1 MNSDELIGKVSAEY
15 LCARLTEDDAAGVA
29 RYLLDCL
36 TAEQTAAIANTIL
49 ADAHLNKLVEIKL
62 PVHFVGNYGLPDHV
76 LTTERT
82 TYFRNASCAK
92 SALLVANTGD
102 DEEQSLKELVPIG
115 APQLL
120 SHPSIWVELAA
131 EGLHITDQH
140 KEWWKKALE
149 ALLEV
154 RSFAIDRFSEYVL
167 KTREAID
174 DGHPV
179 LIALG
184 VALPALRIPR
194 DSSFFQSFNEKTAG
208 YLSKWKALY
217 TQAIRKRGCY
227 LVKQTP
233 TQALLLEDDLT
244 VAFDRVKDSIPEPL
258 HPVVHTFIRAG
269 SGWNK
274 SAADLADCEWELV
287 KPLFDGLR
295 REKFNLGKATVEFY
309 EEREADLLTGDEREY
324 LARLSET
331 KRTDAQEEDEEFF
344 RQHRHELKEQPTL
357 KAKWD
362 RFVFGSPI
370 EADDFLLGV
379 ALCLQSLFDQDMPS
393 SKRKLRIISDRR
405 TKKDLKE
412 LNVDAGLYFAARYRG
427 LKSLFGKR
435 IVQWDDGELFNFKAL
450 SEAWKKLPKPFVNR
464 SISKSALQL
473 KFLLELE
480 VELSTGV
487 TETFFKQLIW
497 TYDPN
502 AVPSEFPGD
511 WTRLAEHSL
520 VGCRVN
526 REPVSGKG
534 RYQSLDLRNVRTL
547 YPAYGQDRGS
557 FVATYRKE
565 NDFALIWPVNLA
577 SAQQQG
583 RVSES
588 SATNLLL
595 LFRAFQQSYQAAIEG
610 FVEEGVASE
619 LLVEQAE
626 HYGALLHA
634 ICEDAKGDR
643 NRESLLRPLL
653 EIGAVAVDG
662 GRVTSIVTPWHP
674 LRLAAM
680 GNKAAQVESLIRH
693 LLTAED
699 IFFGDSPLFF
709 KELKQEL
716 AHPFYP
722 EIVLGWIGSK
732 PELLS
737 ITDYHLDYSLHEAPV
752 VSNDGH
758 DDTNESPSET
768 SELIVDLTKRFL
780 SLYPHERTNLS
791 VVLYN
796 CDSARLPHALVDK
809 MTELHE
815 DEEDMRCQ
823 IILRHRDGIKL
834 RELYERIIESS
845 ETDADT
851 FVSSEAA
858 KDFMA
863 RLRIGIMAD
872 QAPVPDPKDG
882 PPADIVF
889 LQDVIARHAGL
900 EWYPETYVAVDTPNF
915 IPARWSRRRP
925 SPTDDMKSI
934 VYLCCPVQTT
944 AGWSFI
950 TALTTFLKG
959 DWDGVANKRLLPAR
973 KLDFNDPQ
981 TSSIFREIH
990 NLGNWVVNYDELLDR
1005 RQLLN
1010 QSVKVIRYKQCAT
1023 QGRNIIISSTASLS
1037 LLRSMVLGRVKS
1049 LNLELN
1055 DQECKE
1061 LTERFINDANEIS
1074 GDIVLRAAKR
1084 GRNASELMGVV
1095 LSRYLIRH
1103 ELGTDRRFGWYFLD
1117 DYAEWLGQRE
1127 EQIADILALSPEQ
1140 TEDGGL
1146 RLSVIISESK
1156 YIDYAGLAAKRK
1168 ESQKQLRDTVRR
1180 IHDAIFGDPKRLDR
1194 DLWLSRFSDL
1204 MMNGIQFPASS
1215 PIDLAAWRRAV
1226 RDGECGIH
1234 MRGYSHVFVSG
1245 PSDSPECS
1253 DFVTV
1258 AESEQSWQEVF
1269 SRARLREVV
1278 TSYWKDSDPTG
1289 IRKAIA
1295 DDDIW
1300 SKQTYR
1306 TPSKRIQIVHRPAR
1320 EDRPPSEHEARG
1332 TGTAIPEQAPLPVV
1346 PPLGSSV
1353 GSGTI
1358 QPPLVEPVPPELD
1371 IAKTVP
1377 SAWTHPQLGE
1387 LIAGSNGGTQ
1397 DSAADEEWLKLV
1409 ESRCKGAL
1417 QQFQLQSKLLSKALT
1432 PNAALLKFQGSS
1444 NLTVEQVLK
1453 RRSEFLTTHGLNV
1466 ISVRAEP
1473 GVIAISIARPQ
1484 RRILSLPEVWQ
1495 GWNPDC
1501 SHGNQTLLI
1510 GVKEEDSSPLFL
1522 SPKSNAPHTLIAGS
1536 TGSGKSVL
1544 MQNIVLSIACT
1555 NTPEQAKII
1564 LIDPKLGVDYYA
1576 FEGMPHLEGGI
1587 IDDQDKA
1594 IEKLE
1599 DLIEEMNRRYTVL
1612 KANKVANIFDLNK
1625 KPDATERLPF
1635 LWVIHDEFA
1644 EWMMTESYAE
1654 RVASVVSRL
1663 GVKARAAGISLVFA
1677 AQRPDSN
1684 VMPMQLRSN
1693 LGNRLVLRVDGEGTS
1708 EIALG
1713 EKGAERL
1720 LGKGH
1725 MAAKLEGEPDIVPA
1739 QVPFVNDS
1747 FLSQVV
1753 QALIAWFKQGGP
1765 NSSN

>member
-1 MNSDELIGKVSAEY
+1 MNSDELIGKVAAEY
-15 LCARLTEDDAAGVA
+15 LRARLTEDDAAGVA

-36 TAEQTAAIANTIL
+36 TADQTAAIAKAIL
-49 ADAHLNKLVEIKL
+49 ADANLSQLVEIKL
-62 PVHFVGNYGLPDHV
+62 PIHFVGEHGLPAAA

-82 TYFRNASCAK
+82 TYWRSASCEK
-92 SALLVANTGD
+92 SALLLANTGD
-102 DEEQSLKELVPIG
+102 DEEQSLKDLVPIG
-115 APQLL
+115 APQLQA
-120 SHPSIWVELAA
+120 HPGLWVGLAA
-131 EGLHITDQH
+131 DGLPITDQH
-140 KEWWKKALE
+140 RAWWIKAIE
-149 ALLEV
+149 GLLEV
-154 RSFAIDRFSEYVL
+154 RSFALDRFAEYIL
-167 KTREAID
+167 QTREAIE
-174 DGHPV
+174 DGQPI
-179 LIALG
+179 LFALG
-184 VALPALRIPR
+184 MAFPALHVPR
-194 DSSFFQSFNEKTAG
+194 DSAFFHTLNEKTAG
-208 YLSKWKALY
+208 HLSKWKALY
-217 TQAIRKRGCY
+217 GQAIKKRGCY

-233 TQALLLEDDLT
+233 NQTLLLEDDLV
-244 VAFDRVKDSIPEPL
+244 VAFDKVKDSIPENI
-258 HPVVHTFIRAG
+258 HPTITDFIHAG

-274 SAADLADCEWELV
+274 EAAALAECEWEQI
-287 KPLFDGLR
+287 KPLFDGLKK
-295 REKFNLGKATVEFY
+295 EKFNLGKATIEFY
-309 EEREADLLTGDEREY
+309 DEREADLLTTDERDY
-324 LARLSET
+324 LARLSDS
-331 KRTDAQEEDEEFF
+331 KRTDAQEEDEDFF
-344 RQHRHELKEQPTL
+344 RQHRNELKEQPSL

-362 RFVFGSPI
+362 RFIFGTPI
-370 EADDFLLGV
+370 ETDDFIQGI
-379 ALCLQSLFDQDMPS
+379 ALCLEWLFDQDMPS
-393 SKRKLRIISDRR
+393 SKRKLKITSDRR
-405 TKKDLKE
+405 TKKDLKD
-412 LNVDAGLYFAARYRG
+412 LNVDAGLYFARRYRG
-427 LKSLFGKR
+427 LKALFGTR
-435 IVQWDDGELFNFKAL
+435 VTWDYGELPNFEGHSEIWKA
-450 SEAWKKLPKPFVNR
+450 AQKPFVNR
-464 SISKSALQL
+464 STAKSALQL

-480 VELSTGV
+480 VELSTGS

-502 AVPSEFPGD
+502 AIASEFHGD
-511 WTRLAEHSL
+511 WSRLVQQPL

-557 FVATYRKE
+557 FVATYKKD
-565 NDFALIWPVNLA
+565 NDISLIWSANLEK
-577 SAQQQG
+577 AQEQEL
-583 RVSES
+583 VLEPI
-588 SATNLLL
+588 ATNLLA
-595 LFRAFQQSYQAAIEG
+595 LFQTFQQSYLGAVQG
-610 FVEEGVASE
+610 FDEEGLACRV
-619 LLVEQAE
+619 LVKQAE
-626 HYGALLHA
+626 DYGALLHA
-634 ICEDAKGDR
+634 ICSDAKGDR
-643 NRESLLRPLL
+643 NRERLLRPLL
-653 EIGAVAVDG
+653 EIGTVAVEG
-662 GRVTSIVTPWHP
+662 GRVTAIVTPWHP

-680 GNKAAQVESLIRH
+680 ANKALQVSALIRH
-693 LLTAED
+693 LLTADD

-716 AHPFYP
+716 SHPFYP
-722 EIVLGWIGSK
+722 EIVLGWLTTK

-737 ITDYHLDYSLHEAPV
+737 LTDHHLDYSLHEAPV
-752 VSNDGH
+752 ISNDGY
-758 DDTNESPSET
+758 DDTNESPAET
-768 SELIVDLTKRFL
+768 SALIVDLTKRFL

-834 RELYERIIESS
+834 RELYEKIIESS
-845 ETDADT
+845 DSDADS

-900 EWYPETYVAVDTPNF
+900 EWYLETCVAVDTANF

-925 SPTDDMKSI
+925 SPTDDMKSV

-959 DWDGVANKRLLPAR
+959 DWDGVTSKRLLPAR
-973 KLDFNDPQ
+973 KLDFNDPL
-981 TSSIFREIH
+981 TASIFREIH

-1010 QSVKVIRYKQCAT
+1010 QSVKVIRYKQGST
-1023 QGRNIIISSTASLS
+1023 QGRNVLISSTASLS
-1037 LLRSMVLGRVKS
+1037 LLRSMVLGRVKD
-1049 LNLELN
+1049 LNLELD
-1055 DQECKE
+1055 DQECRE

-1095 LSRYLIRH
+1095 LSRFLIRH

-1140 TEDGGL
+1140 GKDGRFQL
-1146 RLSVIISESK
+1146 AVIIAESK
-1156 YIDYAGLAAKRK
+1156 YIDYGGLGPKRK

-1204 MMNGIQFPASS
+1204 MLNGIQFPANS
-1215 PIDLAAWRRAV
+1215 PIDLAAWRRSV
-1226 RDGECGIH
+1226 RDGECGIY
-1234 MRGYSHVFVSG
+1234 MRGYSHIFVSG
-1245 PSDSPECS
+1245 PSDSSECS
-1253 DFVTV
+1253 DFAIV
-1258 AESEQSWQEVF
+1258 AEAEQSWQEVF

-1278 TSYWKDSDPTG
+1278 TSYWKDTNPTG

-1295 DDDIW
+1295 GEDIW
-1300 SKQTYR
+1300 TTQTYR
-1306 TPSKRIQIVHRPAR
+1306 TPSKRIQIVQRADTEVDTSNGVRTSDSQAPQVHPATLPTPPAAM
-1320 EDRPPSEHEARG
+1320 PPSNP
-1332 TGTAIPEQAPLPVV
+1332 TAPMKKPEPGATSLWAYP
-1346 PPLGSSV
+1346 GI
-1353 GSGTI
+1353 TK
-1358 QPPLVEPVPPELD
+1358 LV
-1371 IAKTVP
+1371 ANY
-1377 SAWTHPQLGE
+1377 S
-1387 LIAGSNGGTQ
+1387 GGTQ
-1397 DSAADEEWLKLV
+1397 DSAADEEWLKQT

-1417 QQFQLQSKLLSKALT
+1417 QQFQLQSKLISRSLT

-1444 NLTVEQVLK
+1444 NLTVEQVQK
-1453 RRSEFLTTHGLNV
+1453 RRAEFLSTHGLNV
-1466 ISVRAEP
+1466 ISVRNEP
-1473 GVIAISIARPQ
+1473 FIVSIAIARPN
-1484 RRILSLPEVWQ
+1484 RRILHLAEVWKT
-1495 GWNPDC
+1495 WNPDC
-1501 SHGNQTLLI
+1501 SQGNFNILI
-1510 GVKEEDSSPLFL
+1510 GVKEEDSSLLFL
-1522 SPKSNAPHTLIAGS
+1522 SPKANAPHTLIAGS

-1544 MQNIVLSIACT
+1544 MQNIVLGIAST
-1555 NTPEQAKII
+1555 NSPEQAKIV
-1564 LIDPKLGVDYYA
+1564 LIDPKLGVDYFA
-1576 FEGMPHLEGGI
+1576 FEGMPHLQDGI

-1594 IEKLE
+1594 IAKLE
-1599 DLIEEMNRRYTVL
+1599 ELVGEMNRRYTVL

-1625 KPDATERLPF
+1625 KPDATEHFPF
-1635 LWVIHDEFA
+1635 LWIIHDEFA
-1644 EWMMTESYAE
+1644 EWMMTESYADA
-1654 RVASVVSRL
+1654 VSDVVSRL

-1677 AQRPDSN
+1677 AQRPDAN

-1725 MAAKLEGEPDIVPA
+1725 IAAKLEGEPQLIFG
-1739 QVPFVNDS
+1739 QVPFVEDTFIS
-1747 FLSQVV
+1747 SVV
-1753 QALIAWFKQGGP
+1753 RTMGK
-1765 NSSN
+1765 